1 MNGYFD
7 TKSLFGT
14 TPEELQREIFEK
26 SQDRRQRE
34 MEFLAKQ
41 TFTPANTYGM
51 LQTLEPLRRQFA
63 AVGED
68 PRVNQLRQQSKAA
81 QEALSR
87 FDLETEQGKMQ
98 AASALMRMGMI
109 NQATNLLNA
118 AKAQRS
124 ISSVG
129 KPFDD
134 EIKVMKDGKV
144 FGQHIKYVDGKA
156 TVVNEWQIPADLS
169 VAMTKILDG
178 SQEAYTTAD
187 NLSSVASG
195 LADEVEKNPFKGGA
209 SKTITESIKGF
220 TGGRDLRSFLDTKFK
235 EIRANL
241 AVANLPPGSASDAD
255 VRLALSGVP
264 PENASSTEVAK
275 WLRSVASA
283 QRKVSEYQRFKS
295 QYISA
300 NYNTVGLTKA
310 WEERKKEIEAQVE
323 QTLQAPM
330 TGTATTAPVA
340 PQAAP
345 QAQPQPLMPT
355 YEEQGVVNWS
365 DL

>member
-1 MNGYFD
+1 MAYFD
-7 TKSLFGT
+7 TKGLFGT
-14 TPEELQREIFEK
+14 TPEEMQREIFEK
-26 SQDRRQRE
+26 SQARRQKE
-34 MEFLAKQ
+34 MEFLASG
-41 TFTPANTYGM
+41 TLTPGATYLG
-51 LQTLEPLRRQFA
+51 LKTLEPLRQQFA
-63 AVGED
+63 NVGED
-68 PRVNQLRQQSKAA
+68 PRVTQLRQKEAAA
-81 QEALSR
+81 QEALAGADISTVEGQR
-87 FDLETEQGKMQ
+87 D
-98 AASALMRMGMI
+98 
-109 NQATNLLNA
+109 LLNRLTRVGLYDQA
-118 AKAQRS
+118 YKMGLIFKQQREATS
-124 ISSVG
+124 TG

-144 FGQHIKYVDGKA
+144 FGQHIKYVDGKPK
-156 TVVNEWQIPADLS
+156 VVNEWQIPAELS
-169 VAMTKILDG
+169 VSMTRILDG

-187 NLSSVASG
+187 NLSSVALG
-195 LADEVEKNPFKGGA
+195 LAEEVEKNPFKGGA

-300 NYNTVGLTKA
+300 NYNTLGLTKA
-310 WEERKKEIEAQVE
+310 WEEEKKRIEE
-323 QTLQAPM
+323 QLKQSM
-330 TGTATTAPVA
+330 ETGTPIDTATTAPAA

-345 QAQPQPLMPT
+345 QGQPQPLMPT
-355 YEEQGVVNWS
+355 YEEKGVVNWS